1 MTAGAA
7 EVCDIHLAAMHSP
20 MPIPEKFR
28 ELPFPPPSRGYDWG
42 PFIPFIVIH
51 FLVLGALWTGTSW
64 VDWTVCFVLYAV
76 RMFAVTGAYHRYF
89 AHRTYKTS
97 RWFQFVLAFVAQT
110 SSQKGALWWAAH
122 HRNHHKYSDLPWDV
136 HSPIQKGFW
145 YSHVLWLVDRGTE
158 VTDYSRIKDLSKYP
172 ELVLLNKFWLVPP
185 VMLGT
190 AVWWFFGWSGLF
202 IGFCLSTV
210 LCWHITFFVN
220 SLAHV
225 WGNRRFE
232 TEDTSR
238 NNWLIGLITFGEGW
252 HNNHH
257 HYMGSTRQGFYWWE
271 IDITFYVLK
280 LLSWCGLI
288 WDLRPVPEAILAE
301 GRARDAA
308 ARRGDAMPV
317 MYEQL

>member
-1 MTAGAA
+1 
-7 EVCDIHLAAMHSP
+7 MHSP

-28 ELPFPPPSRGYDWG
+28 DLPLPPPSRGYDWG
-42 PFIPFIVIH
+42 PFAPFILLHVA
-51 FLVLGALWTGTSW
+51 VLGALWTGASW
-64 VDWTVCFVLYAV
+64 VDWTVCGVLYAV

-89 AHRTYKTS
+89 SHRTYKTS
-97 RWFQFVLAFVAQT
+97 RWFQFVLAFLAQT

-158 VTDYSRIKDLSKYP
+158 TTDYSRIKDLAKYP
-172 ELVLLNKFWLVPP
+172 ELVWLNKNWLVPP
-185 VMLGT
+185 VALGV
-190 AVWWFFGWSGLF
+190 AVWWLFGWSGLW

-210 LCWHITFFVN
+210 LGWHVTFFVN

-225 WGNRRFE
+225 WGKRRFP

-238 NNWLIGLITFGEGW
+238 NNWWIGLITFGEGW

-257 HYMGSTRQGFYWWE
+257 HYMGSTRQGWYWWE
-271 IDITFYVLK
+271 IDITYYILRGLAAV
-280 LLSWCGLI
+280 GLI

-308 ARRGDAMPV
+308 ARRGEAMPLSESV
-317 MYEQL
+317 PMPEQA